1 MNTSEAARKW
11 KCSVGTVRKYCSEGM
26 ILAAEKN
33 STFPWGWDIPDEACK
48 PPVTRHKAAVIMC
61 MASAACKG
69 GEVVSASQN
78 SVLDNRKGPAK
89 AGPLGYSCSKQLR
102 M

>member
-11 KCSVGTVRKYCSEGM
+11 KCSVGTVRKYCIEGM

-61 MASAACKG
+61 MASAACEG
-69 GEVVSASQN
+69 GEVNLKPWKFLKILYEMHFNIFRIVD
-78 SVLDNRKGPAK
+78 L
-89 AGPLGYSCSKQLR
+89 L
-102 M
+102 